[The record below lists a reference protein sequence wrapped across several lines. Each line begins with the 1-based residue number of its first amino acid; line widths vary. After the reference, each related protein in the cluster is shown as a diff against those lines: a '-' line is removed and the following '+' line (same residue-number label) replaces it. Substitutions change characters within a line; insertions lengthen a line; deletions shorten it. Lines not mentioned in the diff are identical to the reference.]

1 MDRRTLIKMGWGAI
15 LGGVGGPLLGAADG
29 QGKKSRPLG
38 IALVGLGKY
47 ATGQLA
53 PALQQTRLC
62 ALAGIVTGTPD
73 KARRWQQQYSLPKE
87 NIYSYETFDEI
98 AHNPAIDIIYV
109 VLPNAM
115 HAEYV
120 IRAARAKKHV
130 ICEKPMAVTVQ
141 QCQAMIDACRDHGV
155 RLSIGYRLHFE
166 PHTQEMMRLG
176 QKQIYGP
183 VQAITAQDGMAIGDP
198 NQWRLKKALAGG
210 GPLMDVGIYCVQ
222 AACYVTGEKPVAI
235 ESARLKDGTAPAFAE
250 VEEELAWTMRFP
262 SGATAD
268 CLTSYSRKLNLL
280 DVRARQGRFTLQPAY
295 SYRGIQGRTPQ
306 GAMHFPQVNQQALQM
321 DDFAHCVMTGQP
333 TRVPGE
339 TGLRD
344 VKLLQAIYEA
354 ADSHRAVALDWT

>member
-1 MDRRTLIKMGWGAI
+1 MDRRTLIKAGFGAT
-15 LGGVGGPLLGAADG
+15 LGGVGGPLLGAPDV

-53 PALQQTRLC
+53 PALQQTSFCR
-62 ALAGIVTGTPD
+62 LAGIVTGTPD
-73 KARRWQQQYSLPKE
+73 KARQWQQQYSLPKE
-87 NIYSYETFDEI
+87 NIYSYETFEQI
-98 AHNPAIDIIYV
+98 AHNPDIDIIYV

-120 IRAARAKKHV
+120 IRAAKAKKHV
-130 ICEKPMAVTVQ
+130 ICEKPMAVTIQ
-141 QCQAMIDACRDHGV
+141 QCQAMIDACRDNGV

-176 QKQIYGP
+176 QNKVLGA
-183 VQAITAQDGMAIGDP
+183 VQSIIAQDGMEIGDP
-198 NQWRLKKALAGG
+198 TQWRLKKALAGG

-235 ESARLKDGTAPAFAE
+235 ESARLKDGAGPAFAE

-262 SGATAD
+262 GGATTD

-280 DVRARQGRFTLQPAY
+280 DVKAARGRFTLQPAY

-306 GAMHFPQVNQQALQM
+306 GPMHFSQVNQQALQM
-321 DDFAHCVMTGQP
+321 DDFAHCITTEKP

-339 TGLRD
+339 MGLRD
-344 VKLLQAIYEA
+344 VKLLQAIYDA
-354 ADSHRAVALDWT
+354 AQSHKTVALDWS

>member
-1 MDRRTLIKMGWGAI
+1 MDRRTLIKMSLGATLGWSA
-15 LGGVGGPLLGAADG
+15 GPLLGAGDG
-29 QGKKSRPLG
+29 RQEGRQPLG

-53 PALQQTRLC
+53 PALQETKLC
-62 ALAGIVTGTPD
+62 RLAGIVTGSPD
-73 KARRWQQQYSLPKE
+73 KARRWQAQYHLSQK
-87 NIYSYETFDEI
+87 NVYNYATFDEI
-98 AHNPAIDIIYV
+98 AHNPAIDIVYV

-120 IRAARAKKHV
+120 IRAAKAKKHV
-130 ICEKPMAVTVQ
+130 ICEKPMAITVA

-155 RLSIGYRLHFE
+155 NLSIGYRLHFE

-176 QKQIYGP
+176 QKKVYGA
-183 VQAITAQDGMAIGDP
+183 VQTITAQDGMAIGDP

-222 AACYVTGEKPVAI
+222 ASCYVTGEKPMAI
-235 ESARLKDGTAPAFAE
+235 ESARLKKGSGPAFTE

-280 DVRARQGRFTLQPAY
+280 DVHAEHGRFMLQPAY
-295 SYRGIQGRTPQ
+295 SYRGIQGRTPN
-306 GAMHFPQVNQQALQM
+306 GPMHFPQVNQQARQM
-321 DDFAHCVMTGQP
+321 DDFAHCVITGQP

-339 TGLRD
+339 MGLRD
-344 VKLLQAIYEA
+344 VKLLRAIYEA
-354 ADSHRAVALDWT
+354 AKSQKTVALDWS